1 MASIYDVATLVL
13 PLLCAAAIIIWWT
26 KKENPRFPSRFDLGA
41 LSSGLWATILPAG
54 LFFWGPISLLG
65 SLATDEWRLDWKRE
79 WKPRSLIC
87 AMIIAS
93 IVLAAGLPT
102 PTPMGAQEWG
112 EPLFYDNPESP
123 LWPASEQHLWA
134 LSSPELAVV
143 TVTTT
148 RLPGAVSP
156 LGTSEVSAELV
167 QLLGA
172 DQERMKQAIHRMS
185 ELTILRSLFNPDNFD
200 LVPIPSEGH
209 HRYYSSAMDI
219 DVDLVA
225 VRQHVTYDSLIP
237 GSEVLEVLTV
247 YRADWGGVVTT
258 LTVVR
263 PTANSGDVWVEGI
276 VLDWLNSTMMSE
288 DRAL

>member
-1 MASIYDVATLVL
+1 VASIYNVATLVL
-13 PLLCAAAIIIWWT
+13 PLLCATAIIIWWT
-26 KKENPRFPSRFDLGA
+26 NKDNPRSPSKFDLGA

-54 LFFWGPISLLG
+54 IFFWGPIALVG
-65 SLATDEWRLDWKRE
+65 SLATDEWRQDWKRD

-87 AMIIAS
+87 TTIFAS
-93 IVLAAGLPT
+93 LLLAAGLPSPT
-102 PTPMGAQEWG
+102 PTGVEEWG
-112 EPLFYDNPESP
+112 EPLLFENPEAP

-134 LSSPELAVV
+134 MSSPELAVV

-148 RLPGAVSP
+148 RLPGVMTP
-156 LGTSEVSAELV
+156 LGTSQVSAELV

-172 DQERMKQAIHRMS
+172 DEARLKQAILRMS
-185 ELTILRSLFNPDNFD
+185 ELTILRSLFNPDDFD

-209 HRYYSSAMDI
+209 HRYYSSARGI

-225 VRQHVTYDSLIP
+225 VRQHVTYDALIP

-263 PTANSGDVWVEGI
+263 PSANSGEVWAEGI
-276 VLDWLNSTMMSE
+276 VLDWLNSTDS
-288 DRAL
+288 